1 MSVRV
6 VCVGSAA
13 QDVFLT
19 GKVFTPECEE
29 GVCYEHLKLGDKLSV
44 DDAVFETGGNAMNAA
59 VTFARQNIDTS
70 FVGLIGDD
78 PAAQAIL
85 TVLDSESVHA
95 EHVVSDARFHTSY
108 SVILLAPNGER
119 TILNRHGEPLS
130 SKPDIVSDESLR
142 ADWLYISSVGS
153 MELLADI
160 VSRAK
165 KLGTKVAFNPA
176 SFELQYPQ
184 ECADLFTHVDL
195 LSLNKDEA
203 QVFVHG
209 ETLEEITHSLA
220 ESVEYVLVSDG
231 PRGATATDGKKLYT
245 AGLYKDVPVIDR
257 TGAGDAFT
265 SGFVS
270 AIARGETVKEALI
283 LASANS
289 TSVVGK
295 IGAKAGILFDGAEL
309 DEMDIRVINLSEG
322 NA

>member
-1 MSVRV
+1 MTVRV

-19 GKVFTPECEE
+19 GKVFTPECEA

-44 DDAVFETGGNAMNAA
+44 DEAIFATGGNAMNAA
-59 VTFARQNIDTS
+59 VTFARQDIDTS

-85 TVLDSESVHA
+85 NVLDDESVHT
-95 EHVVSDARFHTSY
+95 EHVVSDSNFKTSY

-119 TILNRHGEPLS
+119 TILNRHGESLS
-130 SKPDIVSDESLR
+130 TKAEIVTDKSLK

-153 MELLADI
+153 MEVLADI

-176 SFELQYPQ
+176 SFELGYPQ
-184 ECADLFTHVDL
+184 ECADIFTHIDL
-195 LSLNKDEA
+195 LALNKDEA
-203 QVFVHG
+203 QIFVEG
-209 ETLEEITHSLA
+209 DTPAELA
-220 ESVEYVLVSDG
+220 RALSESVDYVLVSDG
-231 PRGATATDGKKLYT
+231 PRGAVATDGTKLYT
-245 AGLYKDVPVIDR
+245 AGLYEDVPVIDR

-265 SGFVS
+265 SGFISV
-270 AIARGETVKEALI
+270 IATGGTVEEALVF
-283 LASANS
+283 ASANS

-295 IGAKAGILFDGAEL
+295 IGAKAGILHADTEL
-309 DEMDIRVINLSEG
+309 KSMEIKALSLDDK
-322 NA
+322 